1 MRKQK
6 VYLETTM
13 FNYYFDE
20 TKNAQPCTVAFFEAI
35 GSGQFEGYTSV
46 YAYDELDKAPE
57 PRRSNMLHLL
67 DKYHIT
73 VLNSSDEIDQL
84 AEKYIATNIIPRKK
98 NIDALH
104 IAVASVN
111 ELDIILSFNFKH
123 INKLKTKTLIP
134 AANRM
139 SGYRDI
145 CIAQPEE
152 VIDYEIDD

>member
-46 YAYDELDKAPE
+46 YAYGELDKAPE
-57 PRRSNMLHLL
+57 PRRSNMLALL
-67 DKYHIT
+67 DKYRIT
-73 VLNSSDEIDQL
+73 VLDSSDEVDQL
-84 AEKYIATNIIPRKK
+84 AEKYIANNIIPRKK

-111 ELDIILSFNFKH
+111 EMDIILSFNFKH
-123 INKLKTKTLIP
+123 INKLKTKIRIP
-134 AANRM
+134 TANRM
-139 SGYRDI
+139 FGYRDI

-152 VIDYEIDD
+152 LIDYETDD